1 MSRIAFKSLSEQ
13 GILEKLI
20 ISILL
25 MAIIPLVLVIYIF
38 HTEAF
43 TVIQKT
49 HIKIIIFF
57 MIASIS
63 VGYFLSRRIVVSV
76 LQLVQDVKGITHG
89 NYDKRVAATDND
101 EISMLAQYFNQITD
115 ELEKNI
121 KDLQESKKVIQK
133 VLLRIGT
140 AMSSD
145 QALDN
150 ILELTIETSIQALNA
165 TSGAIFLK
173 DKNDELKIMLSS
185 GLDKEIASHIKIKK
199 GEGFVG
205 QVVETGKADSVEFTQ
220 KDISFEKKLGLA
232 QKSLMCA
239 PLITKGKAIGAITIE
254 DRKDNKGFDDEDDI
268 ILLENLAGQAA
279 IAIENNRLN
288 QDIERTYLET
298 ISTLALA
305 VEAKDP
311 YTRGHAKRVADYSL
325 KMADE
330 FALDK
335 ATKDMLRDAA
345 LLHDIGKIG
354 VKDEILLKPGK
365 LTSEE
370 RRHMELHP
378 IIGENILRPI
388 HSLSRIAYLVRHH
401 HERVDGSGYP
411 DGLDK
416 DDLTLPLKI
425 MTAADA
431 YDAMTSNRPYRKAM
445 THGEAIKELQR
456 CSGSYFDPKVVEV
469 FANTIKK
476 NDKK

>member
-1 MSRIAFKSLSEQ
+1 MTKIAFKSLSEQ

-25 MAIIPLVLVIYIF
+25 MAIIPLVLVIYIL

-43 TVIQKT
+43 SVIQKS
-49 HIKIIIFF
+49 HIKVIIFF

-89 NYDKRVAATDND
+89 NYDKRIIVSDND

-121 KDLQESKKVIQK
+121 KDLHESKKVIQK

-145 QALDN
+145 QTLDN
-150 ILELTIETSIQALNA
+150 ILELTIETSIQALGA
-165 TSGAIFLK
+165 TSGAIFIK
-173 DKNDELKIMLSS
+173 DKSGCLRVMISS
-185 GLDKEIASHIKIKK
+185 GLDKEIASHMKIEK

-205 QVVETGKADSVEFTQ
+205 NVFETGKAGSIEFTQ
-220 KDISFEKKLGLA
+220 KDISFEKKIGLA

-239 PLITKGKAIGAITIE
+239 SLIAKGKAIGIITIE
-254 DRKDNKGFDDEDDI
+254 DKKANRRFNEEDDI
-268 ILLENLAGQAA
+268 ILLENLAGQVA

-288 QDIERTYLET
+288 QDIESTYLET

-335 ATKDMLRDAA
+335 ATKNMLRDAA

-354 VKDEILLKPGK
+354 VKDDILLKPGK

-388 HSLSRIAYLVRHH
+388 HSLSKIAHLVRHH

-411 DGLDK
+411 DGLSK
-416 DDLTLPLKI
+416 EDLTLPLKI

-431 YDAMTSNRPYRKAM
+431 YDAMTSNRPYRNAM
-445 THGEAIKELQR
+445 THEEAIKELQR

-469 FANTIKK
+469 FVNTVIED
-476 NDKK
+476 DKK